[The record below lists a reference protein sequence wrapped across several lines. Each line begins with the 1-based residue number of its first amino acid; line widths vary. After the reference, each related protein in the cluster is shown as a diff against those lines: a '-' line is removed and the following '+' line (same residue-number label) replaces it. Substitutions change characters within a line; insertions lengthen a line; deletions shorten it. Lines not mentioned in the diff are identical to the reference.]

1 MTRLLPFRSK
11 RFASTCLALLGTLS
25 ALGADAARAGSRPD
39 AAVRDATQQYATTGK
54 APVIER
60 SDSVVYPFGESQPV
74 LQCTPLRACDV
85 ELEAGEVVHGVAL
98 GDTERWISSPLYSGD
113 PDALVPHVVVKPRDY
128 GITTN
133 MIVTTTRRTYH
144 LNLVAPAKG
153 KTDETDGAYLR
164 RVRFYYPGDVVEQW
178 SDAAQLEATRA
189 NRQSE
194 ATIASLTGAMN
205 PGRMNFDYSLS
216 GGHFT
221 GFRPTTI
228 FDDGHHTYIQLPAG
242 AAAVD
247 APAFL
252 ARTQSG
258 EEAILNYRMNGSWII
273 VDGLFERGELVAGVG
288 RSRKAVKI
296 TNRGFAR
303 VTTGSR

>member
-1 MTRLLPFRSK
+1 MSRLPLFPSQPPTFT
-11 RFASTCLALLGTLS
+11 ALAVAALLVTVP
-25 ALGADAARAGSRPD
+25 AGAAHAGSRPD
-39 AAVRDATQQYATTGK
+39 AGVREATQQYATTGK
-54 APVIER
+54 APILER

-128 GITTN
+128 GISTN

-153 KTDETDGAYLR
+153 KAEETEGAYLR

-178 SDAAQLEATRA
+178 SDAAQLEAARA

-205 PGRMNFDYSLS
+205 PGRMNFDYELS
-216 GGHFT
+216 GGRLT
-221 GFRPTTI
+221 GFRPSTI
-228 FDDGHHTYIQLPAG
+228 FDDGHHTYIQLPSG
-242 AAAVD
+242 TAAVD

-258 EEAILNYRMNGSWII
+258 DEAILNYRMNGSWII
-273 VDGLFERGELVAGVG
+273 VDGLFERGELVTGVG
-288 RSRKAVKI
+288 RSRKTVKI
-296 TNRGFAR
+296 TNRGFGRAAGAR
-303 VTTGSR
+303 